1 MSEQIKPRIVV
12 QNTTQRLIVIGGAG
26 FNGMKSGHGIG
37 LVPGFN
43 EVDADLWEACKGA
56 LAYDIENNTLIPSE
70 KANKDGKA
78 VPVALKDMDPKE
90 QDKVIKACLDVKQLV
105 GVVSAPS
112 LRAAIRAPWGDGGAL
127 SAAIA
132 TLRRQGETVVC
143 VLPGHGSEVDEF
155 HCDRELVLVDGNWVV
170 KAI

>member
-56 LAYDIENNTLIPSE
+56 LAYDIENNILIPSE

-90 QDKVIKACLDVKQLV
+90 QDKVIKACLDVKQLD
-105 GVVSAPS
+105 
-112 LRAAIRAPWGDGGAL
+112 LWRLDAAIKETAR
-127 SAAIA
+127 IA
-132 TLRRQGETVVC
+132 CAEQIAKIASMKG
-143 VLPGHGSEVDEF
+143 
-155 HCDRELVLVDGNWVV
+155 
-170 KAI
+170 

>member
-56 LAYDIENNTLIPSE
+56 LAYDIENNILIPSE

-90 QDKVIKACLDVKQLV
+90 QDKVIKACLDVKQLDLWRLDA
-105 GVVSAPS
+105 SIKETA
-112 LRAAIRAPWGDGGAL
+112 R
-127 SAAIA
+127 IA
-132 TLRRQGETVVC
+132 CAEQIAKIANMKG
-143 VLPGHGSEVDEF
+143 
-155 HCDRELVLVDGNWVV
+155 
-170 KAI
+170 